1 MIGLE
6 TWSNEAYIK
15 EDFSKKLYDY
25 ETPGKNKTKQKDLIV
40 SSRKDITFSTK
51 LKNVVPYNNIGLA
64 NSVIRYENSWMELTD
79 SNWKKN

>member
-15 EDFSKKLYDY
+15 EDFSKTLYDY

-40 SSRKDITFSTK
+40 SSRKDITFATK
-51 LKNVVPYNNIGLA
+51 LPNVVPYNNIGVA
-64 NSVIRYENSWMELTD
+64 NSVLRYDNIWMEYRD
-79 SNWKKN
+79 